1 MYAMRSQFIS
11 FKSKSKSKSKIQFEK
26 KNNSNNM
33 TNKLRKKRIFQ
44 FSSFENRQVK
54 LEEIK
59 EIITQKLGA
68 SYDDSEVKKLIFYFF
83 KYIKFIIY
91 LNIILF

>member
-1 MYAMRSQFIS
+1 MYAMRAQFIS
-11 FKSKSKSKSKIQFEK
+11 FKSKSKSKIQFEN
-26 KNNSNNM
+26 KNNNNNM
-33 TNKLRKKRIFQ
+33 TNKFRKKRIFQ

-68 SYDDSEVKKLIFYFF
+68 SYDDSEVKNLIFNFF
-83 KYIKFIIY
+83 TH
-91 LNIILF
+91 